1 MQSALGL
8 GVWLHAVAML
18 AVVVGL
24 IAALGWALRRWGNGA
39 GGAGFS
45 LTPSKTAPRYRIT
58 HRMVLTPQHTL
69 LELETP
75 SGPQTL
81 VLGPQGATLIPEK
94 EKKTLSGGQKP
105 TLPRPARKK

>member
-8 GVWLHAVAML
+8 GVWLHAIAML

-81 VLGPQGATLIPEK
+81 VLGPQGATILPEAY
-94 EKKTLSGGQKP
+94 EKAIKTAANP
-105 TLPRPARKK
+105 VARRSVRNK